1 MPTTTC
7 SRRVQ
12 EGLCTAVL
20 AVVFAAGCSTSVFS
34 GAPATEEPA
43 AGGDPPVLTLDEGE
57 PRKNPLRE
65 GAADPIRRP
74 DSAKP
79 ESGKAAP
86 AKKAPAPEPAKTGSL
101 RSERPPFDP
110 IKVNGQYFVGWP
122 KPVLALV
129 FTGSTDG
136 YFEPC
141 GCAGLDRMKGG
152 LSRRHAMLEELRR
165 QRGWP
170 VVTLDVGGIIR
181 GWSPQAVIKLHTMV
195 MAMRKMGYDAIAL
208 GKNELRFPGDMA
220 TYAPSVRGN
229 PSLFVSANV
238 DLIDQTAKM
247 RILQAGGVRLGVTAV
262 LGKKHAAEL
271 ANVDPVLLKITDA
284 EQALRKV
291 LPALQKA
298 KCGLLI
304 LLAHATREESLE
316 LAKTFPE
323 FDVVATSGGYAEP
336 PADGPRILGRKTQ
349 FIEVGEKG
357 EYAIAIGLFD
367 DPQKPVRY
375 QRVILDSRYKSSLDI
390 VALMESYQ
398 SRLKEEGLEGLGV
411 RSMPNSR
418 IELLGKYVGS
428 AKCESCHEESYRVWR
443 KSGHSKAYDTLVK
456 AAPPRNFDPECVSCH
471 VIGWHPT
478 EYRPYVGGFE
488 STEKT
493 PQLINVG
500 CESCHGPGEAHCAAE
515 NPGSK
520 ADKAL
525 QVKLQKAMVVT
536 KEDSEK
542 RFLCASCH
550 DLDNS
555 PDFDFPT
562 YWPKVEH
569 YENKDGQ

>member
-1 MPTTTC
+1 MPTTMCT
-7 SRRVQ
+7 RRMP
-12 EGLCTAVL
+12 EGLCAAVL
-20 AVVFAAGCSTSVFS
+20 LAAMAAGCSMSVFS
-34 GAPATEEPA
+34 GAPAAEESA
-43 AGGDPPVLTLDEGE
+43 AGRDPPVLTLDESE

-65 GAADPIRRP
+65 GVAEPIRRP
-74 DSAKP
+74 DS
-79 ESGKAAP
+79 GKAGP
-86 AKKAPAPEPAKTGSL
+86 AKKAPAPEAAKTVAGTT
-101 RSERPPFDP
+101 ERPPFDP

-122 KPVLALV
+122 KPTLALV
-129 FTGSTDG
+129 FTGCTDG

-152 LSRRHAMLEELRR
+152 LSRRHTMLEELRR

-170 VVTLDVGGIIR
+170 VVALDVGGIIK

-195 MAMRKMGYDAIAL
+195 MAMRKMGYDAIGL
-208 GKNELRFPGDMA
+208 GKNELKFPGDMA

-229 PSLFVSANV
+229 PSPFVSANV
-238 DLIDQTAKM
+238 DLIGQTAKM
-247 RILQAGGVRLGVTAV
+247 RILQAGGVRLGVTSV
-262 LGKKHAAEL
+262 LGKKYAAEL
-271 ANVDPVLLKITDA
+271 NNIDPLLLKITDA
-284 EQALRKV
+284 GQALRKV

-298 KCGLLI
+298 NCSLLI
-304 LLAHATREESLE
+304 LLAHATREESIE

-323 FDVVATSGGYAEP
+323 FDVVVTAGGYAEP

-357 EYAIAIGLFD
+357 EYAIVVGLFD
-367 DPQKPVRY
+367 DPKQPVRY
-375 QRVILDSRYKSSLDI
+375 QRVILDSRYKSSPDI

-398 SRLKEEGLEGLGV
+398 NRLKEEGLEGLGV
-411 RSMPNSR
+411 RPMPNSR

-443 KSGHSKAYDTLVK
+443 KSGHSKAYETLVK
-456 AAPPRNFDPECVSCH
+456 ASPPRNYDPECISCH

-478 EYRPYVGGFE
+478 EYRPYVGGFMSKE
-488 STEKT
+488 NT
-493 PQLINVG
+493 PELINVG

-520 ADKAL
+520 AGKAL
-525 QVKLQKAMVVT
+525 QEKLQKAMVVT

-542 RFLCASCH
+542 RFLCVSCH

-569 YENKDGQ
+569 YENKDGK

>member
-1 MPTTTC
+1 MPTTMC
-7 SRRVQ
+7 SRRMQ
-12 EGLCTAVL
+12 EGLCAAVL
-20 AVVFAAGCSTSVFS
+20 LAVLAAGCSTSVFS
-34 GAPATEEPA
+34 GDPA
-43 AGGDPPVLTLDEGE
+43 AEESVDGRNPPVLTLDEGE

-65 GAADPIRRP
+65 GTAEPIRRP
-74 DSAKP
+74 DS
-79 ESGKAAP
+79 GKEAP
-86 AKKAPAPEPAKTGSL
+86 AKKAPAVEAARTGSL

-110 IKVNGQYFVGWP
+110 IKMNGEYFVGWP
-122 KPVLALV
+122 KPTLALV
-129 FTGSTDG
+129 FTGCTDG

-170 VVTLDVGGIIR
+170 LVTLDVGGIIK

-208 GKNELRFPGDMA
+208 GKNELKFPGDMA

-229 PSLFVSANV
+229 PSPFVSANV
-238 DLIDQTAKM
+238 DLIGQTAKT
-247 RILQAGGVRLGVTAV
+247 RILQAGGVRLGVTSV

-271 ANVDPVLLKITDA
+271 NNVDPLLLKVTDA
-284 EQALRKV
+284 EQALREV
-291 LPALQKA
+291 LPGLQKA
-298 KCGLLI
+298 NCSLLI
-304 LLAHATREESLE
+304 LLSHATREESLE
-316 LAKTFPE
+316 LAKKFPE
-323 FDVVATSGGYAEP
+323 FDLVATSGGYAEP

-357 EYAIAIGLFD
+357 EYAIVLGRFD
-367 DPQKPVRY
+367 DPKQPVRY
-375 QRVILDSRYKSSLDI
+375 QRVILDSRYKFSPDI

-398 SRLKEEGLEGLGV
+398 SRLKDEGLEGLGV
-411 RSMPNSR
+411 RPMPNSR

-456 AAPPRNFDPECVSCH
+456 AAPPRNYDPECISCH

-478 EYRPYVGGFE
+478 EYRPYVGGFV

-493 PQLINVG
+493 PQLIDVG
-500 CESCHGPGEAHCAAE
+500 CESCHGPGEAHCDAE
-515 NPGSK
+515 MPGSK

-525 QVKLQKAMVVT
+525 QEKLQKAIVVT

-555 PDFDFPT
+555 PDFDFPI